1 MADQYIKAKKLAD
14 KEIHK
19 AVLKG
24 EYPYVKALDDIVQAT
39 DIAKRTNLGVMEIP
53 ADYIVG
59 TKTRGRQNMFASNF
73 MPAAD
78 HDTEFAM
85 KWTNLYNYQEEH
97 GVQDPILVY
106 EYKHLFYVQE
116 GNKRVS
122 VFKFLEVPT
131 ITADVIRIE
140 SAEKDDLYE
149 EFLAFYRCT
158 GLYELYFTEKG
169 SYKKL
174 AKLLGKTLDEKWDE
188 TFVRSVKGAYYIF
201 QKAFKKRADEDS
213 QSCSDAFLIF
223 LNVYG
228 LDDIRKADR
237 SSLDQKIVK
246 IWNEVVTSSEEK
258 PIQLMDKPEEKKEP
272 VIDFSK
278 IIPVKKVKIG
288 FVYDSDPEIS
298 SSVYEHELGRIL
310 VSERYRDKIT
320 TVSYPHGNA
329 AVLEKAVK
337 ENDVI
342 FTTSPLLLEETF
354 RLAIKYSG
362 KKFFNCSLYQKQNA
376 VRTYEVRM
384 FEAKFLLGALAATFC
399 DNHTLGYI
407 ADYPVYGTI
416 ANINAFAIGAAM
428 IDPDMKIYLG
438 WSETLDKDWQ
448 DQMQRLNIKVFC
460 GPELPSF
467 EKDNIE
473 YGIYRFTDNGV
484 VNLAAPVVHWGNY
497 YEKLIKNLLDNQ
509 LDSPK
514 DKAVNYWWGM
524 ASAVLDV
531 TVSQRLPYPSRKLIQ
546 LLKNGLIHQTLN
558 PFEGELHSQEGL
570 IQEAN
575 AGRLSNEDIIT
586 MDWLND
592 NIIGIIPQYH
602 QLTTI
607 GKEMTEISGVKK

>member
-1 MADQYIKAKKLAD
+1 
-14 KEIHK
+14 
-19 AVLKG
+19 
-24 EYPYVKALDDIVQAT
+24 
-39 DIAKRTNLGVMEIP
+39 
-53 ADYIVG
+53 
-59 TKTRGRQNMFASNF
+59 
-73 MPAAD
+73 
-78 HDTEFAM
+78 
-85 KWTNLYNYQEEH
+85 
-97 GVQDPILVY
+97 
-106 EYKHLFYVQE
+106 
-116 GNKRVS
+116 
-122 VFKFLEVPT
+122 
-131 ITADVIRIE
+131 
-140 SAEKDDLYE
+140 
-149 EFLAFYRCT
+149 
-158 GLYELYFTEKG
+158 
-169 SYKKL
+169 
-174 AKLLGKTLDEKWDE
+174 
-188 TFVRSVKGAYYIF
+188 
-201 QKAFKKRADEDS
+201 
-213 QSCSDAFLIF
+213 
-223 LNVYG
+223 
-228 LDDIRKADR
+228 
-237 SSLDQKIVK
+237 
-246 IWNEVVTSSEEK
+246 
-258 PIQLMDKPEEKKEP
+258 
-272 VIDFSK
+272 
-278 IIPVKKVKIG
+278 
-288 FVYDSDPEIS
+288 
-298 SSVYEHELGRIL
+298 
-310 VSERYRDKIT
+310 
-320 TVSYPHGNA
+320 
-329 AVLEKAVK
+329 
-337 ENDVI
+337 
-342 FTTSPLLLEETF
+342 
-354 RLAIKYSG
+354 
-362 KKFFNCSLYQKQNA
+362 
-376 VRTYEVRM
+376 M

-524 ASAVLDV
+524 ESAVLDV